1 MEGPDCANSYQALLG
16 LLHVM
21 ELQMGDRAKLR
32 KDQIHRE
39 ETDAALR
46 HVDAQTKEIFDAS
59 QLYTKLMFPISDDLA
74 DLGATKSDGAQND
87 FDRGPLNGKRQIWNS
102 VRKGGQ
108 GSKPK
113 KTFAKDLRTQNENV
127 RMPAYKSMSTGY

>member
-1 MEGPDCANSYQALLG
+1 
-16 LLHVM
+16 
-21 ELQMGDRAKLR
+21 MGDRAKLR